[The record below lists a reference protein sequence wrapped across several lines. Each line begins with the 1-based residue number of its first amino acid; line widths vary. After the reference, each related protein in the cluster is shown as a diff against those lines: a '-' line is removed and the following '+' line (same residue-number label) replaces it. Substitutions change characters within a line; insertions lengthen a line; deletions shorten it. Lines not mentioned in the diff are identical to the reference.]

1 LNIGPAIKPIRL
13 EKIEI
18 RHSNIRDR
26 WRFIGAI
33 VLFLTTN
40 SKINGRKGIII
51 VKYTSTLK
59 IGPCE

>member
-1 LNIGPAIKPIRL
+1 MRS

-18 RHSNIRDR
+18 RHSNIRDW

-40 SKINGRKGIII
+40 SKINGRIGIRA
-51 VKYTSTLK
+51 VKYISPLK
-59 IGPCE
+59 IGPNE